1 MTDATF
7 ARLVKHQPELAARLA
22 DYHLSF
28 DLGGRTYSHT
38 IRHTTYN
45 GAHAAMQRW
54 SDDIEDEV
62 NAERRSR
69 GLGLILTYN
78 CAVRKI
84 ERIEPDV
91 LAHMAQARAHGRTT
105 IGVKVSA

>member
-7 ARLVKHQPELAARLA
+7 ARLAAHQPELAARLA

-28 DLGGRTYSHT
+28 NLGGQTYSCT
-38 IRHTTYN
+38 VKHTTEN
-45 GAHAAMQRW
+45 AAHAAMWRW
-54 SDDIEDEV
+54 SDDIEDQV

-84 ERIEPDV
+84 ERIDPV
-91 LAHMAQARAHGRTT
+91 IRAHMAQARAYGQTGYRFR
-105 IGVKVSA
+105 